1 MKRFLIE
8 LLVGGAVVGLITLLS
23 GGVGITP
30 ALIAGGLLALLIWFS
45 GGESKAPPNSDD
57 DIEYRY
63 HAICHPTTSRYA
75 SPRVP
80 TTQERIYERAAR
92 GSAAR
97 RLMNRR

>member
-1 MKRFLIE
+1 MKRFLIGS
-8 LLVGGAVVGLITLLS
+8 LVGGAVVGLIPLLS

-30 ALIAGGLLALLIWFS
+30 ALIAGGLLASLIWFS
-45 GGESKAPPNSDD
+45 GGEPKASSNTDD

-63 HAICHPTTSRYA
+63 RAICHPTTSRYT
-75 SPRVP
+75 SPRIP

-92 GSAAR
+92 GSAAQ

>member
-1 MKRFLIE
+1 MKRFLIG

-23 GGVGITP
+23 GGVGGFFV
-30 ALIAGGLLALLIWFS
+30 GGLLALLIWFS